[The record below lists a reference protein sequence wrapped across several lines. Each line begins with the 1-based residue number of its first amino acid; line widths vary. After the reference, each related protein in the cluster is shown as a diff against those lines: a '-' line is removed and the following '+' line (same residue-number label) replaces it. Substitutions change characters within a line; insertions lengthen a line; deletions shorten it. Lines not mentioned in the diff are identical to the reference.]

1 VSGISLTVP
10 LVLGPRV
17 VRAGGADVKVFGP
30 GKVPITLTVNGKVF
44 KANLR
49 PSITGAFTTVGVIL
63 NGLSQHVRIGR
74 GSIKTRS

>member
-1 VSGISLTVP
+1 MGAARRP
-10 LVLGPRV
+10 KLVV
-17 VRAGGADVKVFGP
+17 H
-30 GKVPITLTVNGKVF
+30 VNGKVF

-74 GSIKTRS
+74 GSIKTPS